1 MSYPSVALRNSHRRP
16 GLRSAEK
23 WFLQQ
28 IFKAIGPASIRFA
41 IKDGEEMSPPGI
53 SPIATVVIL
62 DRRTIAA
69 LMLDPEVAFGEA
81 YAEGRIE
88 VIGDLPRAIE
98 AVFHSWPSGGAA
110 QSWYSRL
117 SSHAMN
123 WLQAN
128 TLAGSRNNIHR
139 HYDLGNNF
147 YKLWLDPELVYTC
160 AYFESPSATLE
171 QAQEAKMEYICRKL
185 GLRPGERVVEAGC
198 GWGSLALYMARKYR
212 VQIKAFNISRE
223 QILYARQRAS
233 ESGLSNQVEF
243 IEDDYRNIARHRGGG
258 QSDVFVSVGMLEHVG
273 AANYAELAE
282 IIYRSVGEAGR
293 GLLHFIGKNFKED
306 FSRWIR
312 KRIFQ
317 GAYAP
322 TLREAMSI
330 LEPHHYSVLD
340 VENLRLHYAK
350 TLEHWLERFDRSSQ
364 QVSSMYS
371 PWFQRA
377 WRLYLAGSIAG
388 FRAGSIQLFQI
399 LFAGPGCQPIHWTRA
414 PLYAGVG
421 SPEAQDKWTPV
432 TS

>member
-1 MSYPSVALRNSHRRP
+1 MSYPSIALRDSQGKA

-23 WFLQQ
+23 WFLRQ
-28 IFKAIGPASIRFA
+28 IFKAIGPAPIRFA

-53 SPIATVVIL
+53 SPIATVVIH

-69 LMLDPEVAFGEA
+69 LILDPEVAFGEGFA
-81 YAEGRIE
+81 DGHIE

-110 QSWYSRL
+110 KSWYSQL

-128 TLAGSRNNIHR
+128 TLAGSRNNIQR
-139 HYDLGNNF
+139 HYDLGNDF
-147 YKLWLDPELVYTC
+147 YKLWLDSELVYTC

-171 QAQEAKMEYICRKL
+171 QAQESKMEYVCRKL
-185 GLRPGERVVEAGC
+185 GLQPGEGVIEAGC
-198 GWGSLALYMARKYR
+198 GWGSLALYMARKYG
-212 VQIKAFNISRE
+212 VQVKAFNISRE
-223 QILYARQRAS
+223 QILHARQRAV

-243 IEDDYRNIARHRGGG
+243 IEDDYRNIPRHYGGAR
-258 QSDVFVSVGMLEHVG
+258 SDVFVSVGMLEHVG
-273 AANYAELAE
+273 AANYPELAE
-282 IIYRSVGEAGR
+282 TIYRSVGASGR

-322 TLREAMSI
+322 TLQEAMSI

-350 TLEHWLERFDRSSQ
+350 TVEHWLERFDRSSQ
-364 QVSSMYS
+364 QVSDLYG

-399 LFAGPGCQPIHWTRA
+399 VFAGPSCQPIHWTRA
-414 PLYAGVG
+414 PLYAGAS
-421 SPEAQDKWTPV
+421 SPEAHEQWTPAM
-432 TS
+432 S